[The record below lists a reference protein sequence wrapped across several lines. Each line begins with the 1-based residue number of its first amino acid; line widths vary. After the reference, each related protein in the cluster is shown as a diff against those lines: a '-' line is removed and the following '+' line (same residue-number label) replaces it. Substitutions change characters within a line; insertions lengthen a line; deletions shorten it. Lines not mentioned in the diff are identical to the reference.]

1 MTRCGPKWKP
11 VAGHGFLAALK
22 TAIRD
27 ELDASG
33 CSQKDLATHL
43 GMSEKHVSQVLTGKV
58 TGTFGTLERM
68 ASAVGLT
75 LGFRRG
81 AQ

>member
-1 MTRCGPKWKP
+1 VRCGAKWKP

-27 ELDASG
+27 ELEASG
-33 CSQKDLATHL
+33 CSQKDLAGHL

-58 TGTFGTLERM
+58 AGTFETVEKM
-68 ASAVGLT
+68 ASAVGLV

-81 AQ
+81 DAR